1 MYQSE
6 AKQTA
11 VAIDLK
17 ETKSSEKIDEES
29 VQIDK
34 GVVPSIFESLVIRK
48 ELKEKLLSPL
58 QQPQH

>member
-1 MYQSE
+1 VYQSE

-11 VAIDLK
+11 VATDLK

>member
-6 AKQTA
+6 AKHAA
-11 VAIDLK
+11 VATDLK

-29 VQIDK
+29 VHIDK
-34 GVVPSIFESLVIRK
+34 GVIPSIFESLVIRK

-58 QQPQH
+58 QQRQH

>member
-11 VAIDLK
+11 VATDLK